1 MKRLSIFILSTCL
14 FANACTNASQVNG
27 HSLKTAIKSVA
38 FIKERLPENQ
48 RVEFEIAYWTI
59 RDHIKD
65 DAEFLKSIDQ
75 RNAAGIIEL
84 GKAIFAKNK
93 AAGMAELTNFDN
105 WEHMVSNQL
114 SQRGEQARG
123 ALDPKDKKGYP
134 RVDYKLHSM

>member
-1 MKRLSIFILSTCL
+1 MKRLSIFVLLTCL
-14 FANACTNASQVNG
+14 FANACTNASQINAR
-27 HSLKTAIKSVA
+27 SLKTAIKSVA

-59 RDHIKD
+59 RSHIKD

-75 RNAAGIIEL
+75 QNAAGIIEL

-93 AAGMAELTNFDN
+93 AAGMTELANFDD
-105 WEHMVSNQL
+105 WEQMLSNQL
-114 SQRGEQARG
+114 AQRGVQAPG

>member
-14 FANACTNASQVNG
+14 FANACTNASQVNA

-59 RDHIKD
+59 RNHIKD

-75 RNAAGIIEL
+75 QNAAGIIEL

-93 AAGMAELTNFDN
+93 AAGMTELANFDN
-105 WEHMVSNQL
+105 WEQMLSNQL
-114 SQRGEQARG
+114 AQRGEQASD